1 MDGQCTVEINGK
13 TVGLEFTRY
22 AIEEGNKIKG
32 NIGSTSKNILGWV
45 WGGIQGYYFKRQQD
59 IPVAFEEVH
68 DWAEQ
73 LGLGGGIDKELEKIN
88 EAYQSSLV
96 YKHLRTKQEEVKQE
110 DEEPTEEKKSNNL
123 TSSGSYLQAS

>member
-32 NIGSTSKNILGWV
+32 NTGSTSKNILGWV

-59 IPVAFEEVH
+59 IPVAFDEVH
-68 DWAEQ
+68 DWVEQ
-73 LGLGGGIDKELEKIN
+73 LGLSEGIGKDFEKIN

-96 YKHLRTKQEEVKQE
+96 YKHLRVKEEEAKPQEEL
-110 DEEPTEEKKSNNL
+110 DEEKKSNNL